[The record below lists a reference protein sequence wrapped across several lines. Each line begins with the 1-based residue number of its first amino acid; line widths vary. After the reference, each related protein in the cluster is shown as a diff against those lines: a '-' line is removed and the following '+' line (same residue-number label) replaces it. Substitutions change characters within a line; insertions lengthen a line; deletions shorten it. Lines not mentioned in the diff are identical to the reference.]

1 MRKDDLR
8 RLNEQRKT
16 IHGEMRSMVEKATE
30 EDRALSAE
38 ETQEYERMEG
48 EFEELR
54 SRYELGIKELKRDEQ
69 LERELGTSL
78 ELRIGEDDEVPT
90 SLAEWRVKRLPNH
103 RFWDTPEYRSAY
115 FHYLS
120 VRSPA
125 SDLDVE
131 EHRTLSKATGAAG
144 AYLVP
149 TDMYDQIIRATRFM
163 GSVAQLATE
172 IRTATGDL
180 LNVPANTAHGT
191 ASWTAENAG
200 YTQSDETFAQV
211 PLNAYKAATSIII
224 SEELLTDS
232 AFPLDGFLATEFGER
247 IGVLENT
254 GFISGSGT
262 GQPQGLVGNVSNTQA
277 ASGNATTFSYSAL
290 VTAIFT
296 LPYQYRRN
304 AAFIAADSAVRNL
317 YLMTD
322 TQNRPLWSVN
332 VATTG
337 PDTFMG
343 YPIYSDPDLATPAA
357 NAKSMIFGDI
367 RRAYAVRRVDGF
379 SMQRQNELYSNNGQ
393 VGFRGYERVDGR
405 VVLSAAATTIQH
417 SAT

>member
-1 MRKDDLR
+1 MRRDDIR
-8 RLNEQRKT
+8 RLHEQRANL
-16 IHGEMRSMVEKATE
+16 HGEMRSLVEKAE
-30 EDRALSAE
+30 KEDRALTGE
-38 ETQEYERMEG
+38 ETEQLDKMTAD
-48 EFEELR
+48 FEELR
-54 SRYELGIKELKRDEQ
+54 SRAQMAEKIFLQEQ
-69 LERELGTSL
+69 EVDKAIHSPL
-78 ELRIGEDDEVPT
+78 ELRVDEDGDIPLTLTEYRNRKLGE
-90 SLAEWRVKRLPNH
+90 KIQ
-103 RFWDTPEYRSAY
+103 DTPEYRSAY

-149 TDMYDQIIRATRFM
+149 TDMYDQIIRAIRFM
-163 GSVAQLATE
+163 GSVSQLATE
-172 IRTATGDL
+172 IRTSTGDL

-191 ASWTAENAG
+191 ASWTAESGA
-200 YTQSDETFAQV
+200 YAQSDETFAQV

-232 AFPLDGFLATEFGER
+232 AFPLDGFLAREFGER

-254 GFISGSGT
+254 GFVNGTGT
-262 GQPQGLVGNVSNTQA
+262 GQPQGLVGNISNTTA
-277 ASGNATTFSYSAL
+277 ATGNATTFSYTAL
-290 VTAIFT
+290 VSAVFS
-296 LPYQYRRN
+296 LPAQYRPG
-304 AAFIAADSAVRNL
+304 AVFIAADAAVRNL
-317 YLMTD
+317 YLMVD
-322 TQNRPLWSVN
+322 SQNRPLWSVN

-343 YPIYSDPDLATPAA
+343 YPIYSDPDLAAPAA

-367 RRAYAVRRVDGF
+367 KRAYVVRRVDGF

-393 VGFRGYERVDGR
+393 VGFRGFERVDGR